1 VHKTSK
7 RDQSSSAD
15 SLLLDRELLENLV
28 WRLNAELGRYESR
41 FRHAQHYDEG
51 NGDAPEGAKSAPAWH
66 RANPATLGPLLNAY
80 DDAITEKES
89 VIEKHE
95 LRLREL
101 SADFQKVIYENERL
115 HEALED
121 IQNKVCKK
129 LCKLLILFL

>member
-1 VHKTSK
+1 LAEVHTTSK
-7 RDQSSSAD
+7 RGEPSSAD

-41 FRHAQHYDEG
+41 FRHAQHDDEG
-51 NGDAPEGAKSAPAWH
+51 NGDASDGARSAPAWH

-80 DDAITEKES
+80 DDAITEKEL

-101 SADFQKVIYENERL
+101 GADFQKVVYENERL

-121 IQNKVCKK
+121 IQNKVYIS
-129 LCKLLILFL
+129 LLIKHF